1 MLLIFGGTTEGR
13 MAVDVC
19 EQAGQPY
26 YYSTLG
32 DGQEV
37 TLHYGHRLTGA
48 MTSADIRTFC
58 RDHGVRC
65 LIDAAHPFAEGLHD
79 AVIRSEMPVIRV
91 ERQPV
96 ADLPGIVYCD
106 DFDQALGRLQADE
119 PRLLLILT
127 GVNTLKRLRP
137 YWSSHPA
144 VARILDREESR
155 RVAADAGF
163 PVRHLILTP
172 LTADLQ
178 SPLKGSLASGVRT
191 YSNHTKVTP
200 SKVGQGSPGLE
211 LSQGRPLL
219 PTVEDEMDVMRRVG
233 CDAIITKQSGESGGL
248 PAKLE
253 AARRL
258 GLRIYVVRPP
268 RLYDEVCDGG
278 KGAVERKRVYGR
290 HGLRRAIESLVP
302 TFFPLRTGFTTGVC
316 ATAAMKA
323 ACMRL
328 LDGRDARFVSLC
340 LPDGEEVDVAV
351 VETQLTGSRSAYGV
365 VTKDDNGD
373 ADVTKGCRIR
383 VDVELTSGSDV
394 EYVRGEGVGRVTLP
408 GLGIPVG
415 GPAINPTPRRM
426 MEAELRLLTN
436 SGARIRVSV
445 EGGEELARR
454 TFNPRVGVVEGISIL
469 GTTGI
474 VSPYSTEAFQQSIRR
489 ELEVARALGCRAV
502 GLASGRRGEEA
513 LLGREASLRVV
524 HYGNFIGAAL
534 GFAHELGFERV
545 EVGIMIGKAVKLAE
559 GHLDTHSHKVT
570 MSKDFLKRVA
580 RDCGLDATD
589 VIDSLTMARELWDV
603 MPSAYFERIRGLCTE
618 QCRTMFPT
626 GELNIHLICD
636 NPR

>member
-32 DGQEV
+32 DGQKV
-37 TLHYGHRLTGA
+37 ILRHGHRLTGA

-79 AVIRSEMPVIRV
+79 AVARSGMPVIRV
-91 ERQPV
+91 ERRPA
-96 ADLPGIVYCD
+96 ADLPDIVYCD
-106 DFDQALGRLQADE
+106 DFDQALQRLQVDE

-137 YWSSHPA
+137 YWSSHPV

-163 PVRHLILTP
+163 PIRHLIYY
-172 LTADLQ
+172 
-178 SPLKGSLASGVRT
+178 ASGRAGEAPLNGET
-191 YSNHTKVTP
+191 
-200 SKVGQGSPGLE
+200 E
-211 LSQGRPLL
+211 RPLH

-258 GLRIYVVRPP
+258 GLRIYVVRAP
-268 RLYDEVCDGG
+268 RLYDEACDGNE
-278 KGAVERKRVYGR
+278 GAAVRKRVYGR
-290 HGLRRAIESLVP
+290 HGLRLAIEDVVP
-302 TFFPLRTGFTTGVC
+302 AFFPLRTGFTTGVC

-340 LPDGEEVDVAV
+340 LPDGEEVDVE
-351 VETQLTGSRSAYGV
+351 VEQTQLTGRWSARGEV
-365 VTKDDNGD
+365 RKGDNGD

-383 VDVELTSGSDV
+383 VDVALTAESDV
-394 EYVRGEGVGRVTLP
+394 VFLRGEGVGRVTLP

-426 MEAELRLLTN
+426 MEAELRSLTD

-489 ELEVARALGCRAV
+489 ELEVAQALGCRAV

-580 RDCGLDATD
+580 RDCGLDAAD

-603 MPSAYFERIRGLCTE
+603 MPSAYFERIRGLCAE